1 MISLNLNFDAELS
14 EFETEPIKS
23 FAKLLI
29 DELPNYFWDVPA
41 SSSGKYHPK
50 HDIFNHGLYYHTIA
64 VFQMLNHLL
73 TPEFMQ
79 EMYTETERDC
89 ARCAV
94 LVHDGWKSGNVKPD
108 GSYEDHT
115 IFTHPL
121 VAKEHILAHR
131 DDGIIA
137 PATVEL
143 IADTVSSHMG
153 QWNTSKYNPDVTL
166 PKPTSRL
173 QQVVHMAD
181 YLASRKDIIT
191 IEPYYKV
198 DVKENAEDLSDLA
211 GCLTCKADDYVIHF
225 GIHNGQTYGEVKKE
239 DPNYLLWIF
248 NNGKVPDDLRNVIVS
263 DMDNLKAA
271 IRKRADAS
279 FY

>member
-1 MISLNLNFDAELS
+1 MNLNFDAELS

-94 LVHDGWKSGNVKPD
+94 LVHDGWKSGDVKAD
-108 GSYEDHT
+108 GTYESHT
-115 IFTHPL
+115 IFSHPI
-121 VAKEHILAHR
+121 VAKQHILAHR
-131 DDGIIA
+131 EDGILS
-137 PATVEL
+137 PYMVDL
-143 IADTVSSHMG
+143 IADAVSSHMG
-153 QWNTSKYNPDVTL
+153 QWNTSKYEPDTVL
-166 PKPTSRL
+166 PKPTSKL

-191 IEPYYKV
+191 VEPYY
-198 DVKENAEDLSDLA
+198 DVKVTSFETNPLPDASTIGCTAED
-211 GCLTCKADDYVIHF
+211 YVLHF
-225 GIHNGQTYGEVKKE
+225 GIHNGQKYTAVKAE
-239 DPNYLLWIF
+239 DPSYLMWIF
-248 NNGKVPDDLRNVIVS
+248 NKGRVPDDLRNIIIS

-271 IRKRADAS
+271 IRSKNGSR
-279 FY
+279 Y